1 MEDRPPSDATAPAPE
16 GDGAGTAP
24 LREAIDRVNILSTLM
39 DELGRGVELDELG
52 PHAAQTALQLTGTD
66 LGAVALADPDTHQL
80 HYQWWAGFP
89 ADAPMEQLQREFDL
103 KHGVAGKVATSAEAH
118 VVEDYRTFPGALPAY
133 LGLGVRSV
141 LSAPIA
147 VEGEPPMGVLSVASV
162 DRAHTFTPEH
172 SHIIQTLARHLGL
185 AFQRQRLLDR
195 LRTSESRFRTVVE
208 TVPDMLYTATLP
220 NFRTTFVSA
229 GIEEVLGFD
238 GNAWLEE
245 PDLWTRQIHNADR
258 ERVLKEV
265 SHDVT
270 ERGRFRCEYRMWH
283 RDGRTVVW
291 IEDRGTAMPANGSD
305 PASVVGIMTNITER
319 KRMEDELRQSEQRYR
334 VVFDTSPVAWGM
346 TDADGRVLAAN
357 RAVRELTGYSSSELR
372 AVPMHTHYAVP
383 AQRDAVLA
391 ELSSQGRV
399 RDHEIELKRKDG
411 SIRDVLVNADR
422 IELDGEQLLL
432 ISLRDVTSRKQ
443 AEAALEENEHKFRTI
458 ASAAR
463 DGIILSDADGVTT
476 YFNEAAARM
485 FGYSPEEMDGRNALE
500 LMALPSHRALGR
512 RALRGF
518 GTTGTAPL
526 VGRTTE
532 LEAVRKDG
540 ATFPVE
546 LSMSSVK
553 LNGSWHAVG
562 IVRDI
567 TERQQAEAERTE
579 HAQRL
584 HRSLEQTIAAVAMTV
599 EKRDPYTSGHQQ
611 RTTQLAVAI
620 AREMKLEPDRI
631 DGIRVATTIHD
642 IGKIYIPAEIL
653 NRPGRLSSA
662 EFDMI
667 KTHPEVGFDIVRN
680 VEFPWPVAQTILQH
694 HERLDGSGY
703 PQGLKGEAIIQEARI
718 LAVADVV
725 EAITAHRPYRAALGV
740 DYALQEIESH
750 RGTLYDPSA
759 VDACLRL
766 FRDQRFSF

>member
-1 MEDRPPSDATAPAPE
+1 
-16 GDGAGTAP
+16 
-24 LREAIDRVNILSTLM
+24 
-39 DELGRGVELDELG
+39 
-52 PHAAQTALQLTGTD
+52 
-66 LGAVALADPDTHQL
+66 
-80 HYQWWAGFP
+80 
-89 ADAPMEQLQREFDL
+89 
-103 KHGVAGKVATSAEAH
+103 
-118 VVEDYRTFPGALPAY
+118 
-133 LGLGVRSV
+133 
-141 LSAPIA
+141 
-147 VEGEPPMGVLSVASV
+147 
-162 DRAHTFTPEH
+162 
-172 SHIIQTLARHLGL
+172 
-185 AFQRQRLLDR
+185 
-195 LRTSESRFRTVVE
+195 
-208 TVPDMLYTATLP
+208 
-220 NFRTTFVSA
+220 
-229 GIEEVLGFD
+229 
-238 GNAWLEE
+238 
-245 PDLWTRQIHNADR
+245 
-258 ERVLKEV
+258 
-265 SHDVT
+265 
-270 ERGRFRCEYRMWH
+270 
-283 RDGRTVVW
+283 
-291 IEDRGTAMPANGSD
+291 
-305 PASVVGIMTNITER
+305 VVGIMTNTTER

-391 ELSSQGRV
+391 ELNSLGRV
-399 RDHEIELKRKDG
+399 RDHEIKLKCRDS
-411 SIRDVLVNADR
+411 SIRDVLINADR

-432 ISLRDVTSRKQ
+432 VSLRDVTSRKQ

-463 DGIILSDADGVTT
+463 DGIILGDADGIIV
-476 YFNEAAARM
+476 YFNEAIARM
-485 FGYSPEEMDGRNALE
+485 FGYSPEEMYGRNSLE

-518 GTTGTAPL
+518 RTTGTGPII
-526 VGRTTE
+526 GRATE

-540 ATFPVE
+540 STFPVE

-553 LNGSWHAVG
+553 LKGAWHAVG

-620 AREMKLEPDRI
+620 AKEMKLEPDRI

-703 PQGLKGEAIIQEARI
+703 PRGLKGEDIIQEARI

-725 EAITAHRPYRAALGV
+725 EAITSHRPYRAALGV

-750 RGTLYDPSA
+750 RGTLYDPNA

-766 FRDQRFSF
+766 FREQRFSF